1 MNIGITG
8 HTSGIGKAIAEWFS
22 ERGHTIVGFSRST
35 TGDDLSQ
42 AGTAHHIA
50 LCSDNIDVFINNAF
64 FRIAQVDLLYHLYD
78 RWKTEPSKTILT
90 ISSNTGDITKNYKHP
105 YAVFKIA
112 LDEAV
117 AQLQNTNPA
126 CRIMNLRPG
135 YVDTP
140 MVTHVS
146 AKKLDP
152 NYVAGVVGWMI
163 EQPALIKSL
172 TLVP

>member
-35 TGDDLSQ
+35 GHDLSKPDMTRQ
-42 AGTAHHIA
+42 IA
-50 LCSDNIDVFINNAF
+50 LSSDNIDVFVNNAF
-64 FRIAQVDLLYHLYD
+64 FRMGQVDLLYHLYD
-78 RWKTEPSKTILT
+78 RWKDDPSKTILT
-90 ISSNTGDITKNYKHP
+90 ISSNTGDVTKNYKHP

-140 MVTHVS
+140 MVAHVS

-152 NYVAGVVGWMI
+152 SYVAEVAGWMI
-163 EQPALIKSL
+163 EQPVLIRSL
-172 TLVP
+172 TLTP